1 MRIRKFLRMYDLF
14 YSKEAKVSIDAL
26 PLKKKRQI
34 KDAAERIA
42 SNPECGKRLSHLL
55 TGFYSY
61 RSGDYRIIY
70 KVFREKVTVYVA
82 AVGNR
87 KDVYEK
93 FLRKA
98 PAYRNLSL
106 NESKAKYGK
115 ARRKRK

>member
-1 MRIRKFLRMYDLF
+1 MYDLL
-14 YSKEAKVSIDAL
+14 YSKEAMESIDAL

-34 KDAAERIA
+34 KSAVERIA

-55 TGFYSY
+55 AGFYSY

-93 FLRKA
+93 FSKKA
-98 PAYRNLSL
+98 ASIRNISL
-106 NESKAKYGK
+106 NESKRKYG
-115 ARRKRK
+115 RKGKS